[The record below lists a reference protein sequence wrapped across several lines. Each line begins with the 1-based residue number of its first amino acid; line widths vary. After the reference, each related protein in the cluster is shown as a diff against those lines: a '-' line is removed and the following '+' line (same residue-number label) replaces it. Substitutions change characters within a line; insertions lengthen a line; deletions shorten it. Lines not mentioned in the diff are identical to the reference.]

1 MNKKLKH
8 ALYFLR
14 LTDENGLLS
23 ITNIGCI
30 VVLIKVALN
39 PNPSIVDMGSLL
51 ITLSLYF
58 GKAHMNRNK
67 QAITDENKQAIADI
81 QDKVKQIADK
91 TSGLS
96 AMIGIKTNNNNPFGK

>member
-1 MNKKLKH
+1 MYKHKLKH

-14 LTDENGLLS
+14 LTDTSGLLS

-30 VVLIKVALN
+30 VVLTKVALN
-39 PNPSIVDMGSLL
+39 PSPSIVDMGTLL

-58 GKAHMNRNK
+58 GKSHMNRNK
-67 QAITDENKQAIADI
+67 QAITDENKQAITDM
-81 QDKVKQIADK
+81 QNKVQQIADK

-96 AMIGIKTNNNNPFGK
+96 AMIGIKNNNNPFGK